1 MKNLWYCL
9 LLSIVFISCGK
20 KGPTDEQLK
29 DLCRN
34 TGFAMREIN
43 DSKAQDEAFQKLAK
57 ESEALYDIQKI
68 TPEQID
74 FLFTTG
80 GGTLDSSLRKWLA
93 PILQTKKD
101 ESTSFAYCYWKYL
114 PNNELSISGTKINAY
129 KDMIS
134 RTDISEWMQATPDAV
149 TEILLGAAEIKGD
162 QWVEYG
168 IVPQIKAL
176 LTYPLP
182 DNAIEQSVKVFNTGF
197 SSEQLP
203 VAEKEE
209 IRKQTLKLY
218 QDLAGRTTLPS
229 QKKRAENQIA
239 YLQSPFATGT
249 LIGKKAPALHFR
261 WISNGKE
268 KSLDDFKGKVVMLD
282 FWATKCAPCVASF
295 PEIAELQNHYK
306 NSPVAII
313 GVTSIQGY
321 FVDIPNK
328 TTVNTANNPEKELSL
343 VPAYMKN
350 MGINWRIAFS
360 EEDVMNV
367 EYGALAIPHVTLID
381 KEGRVRY
388 NNVNGTNEEKIKLID
403 SLLNE

>member
-1 MKNLWYCL
+1 MKHLWYCL

-20 KGPTDEQLK
+20 SGPTDEQLK

-34 TGFAMREIN
+34 VGFAARELN
-43 DSKAQDEAFQKLAK
+43 DTKAEEETFWKMAK
-57 ESEALYDIQKI
+57 ESEANYDLQKI
-68 TPEQID
+68 SPEQID
-74 FLFTTG
+74 LLFATG
-80 GGTLDSSLRKWLA
+80 GGTLATQLREWLA
-93 PILQTKKD
+93 PVLKNKKD
-101 ESTSFAYCYWKYL
+101 ESTTFAYYYWKYL
-114 PNNELSISGTKINAY
+114 PENSLSISDEKINAY
-129 KDMIS
+129 KNLIS
-134 RTDISEWMQATPDAV
+134 RKDLAEWMETKPDAAAELV
-149 TEILLGAAEIKGD
+149 DGAAEIKGD
-162 QWVEYG
+162 KWLEFG
-168 IVPQIKAL
+168 IVPHIKAL

-182 DNAIEQSVKVFNTGF
+182 ANAIEQTVKVFNTGF

-203 VAEKEE
+203 LADKED
-209 IRKQTLKLY
+209 IRKQVLKLY
-218 QDLAGRTTLPS
+218 QELVQQTTSPS
-229 QKKRAENQIA
+229 QKKRAGNQIA
-239 YLQSPFATGT
+239 YLQSAFATGT
-249 LIGKKAPALHFR
+249 LIGNKAPELHFR
-261 WISNGKE
+261 WISNGNE

-328 TTVNTANNPEKELSL
+328 TTVNTAHNPEKEIGL
-343 VPAYMKN
+343 VPAYMKS

-367 EYGALAIPHVTLID
+367 DYGVLAIPHVTLID
-381 KEGRVRY
+381 KQGRVRY
-388 NNVNGTNEEKIKLID
+388 NNITATNEEKIKLID